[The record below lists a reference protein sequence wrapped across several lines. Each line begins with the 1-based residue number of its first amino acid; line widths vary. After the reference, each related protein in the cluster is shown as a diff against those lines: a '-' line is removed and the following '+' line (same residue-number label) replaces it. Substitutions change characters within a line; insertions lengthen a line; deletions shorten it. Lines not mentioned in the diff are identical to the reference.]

1 MTPATM
7 TDQVCRL
14 FIDGD
19 WLEAAPGGYGTSLD
33 PATGQPLAR
42 YAQAGPADVDAA
54 VAAARAAL
62 TAPAWALMTA
72 AARAR
77 LLWRVADL
85 IDEHADTLAELETR
99 DQGQPLRA
107 ARGCVAAAAEHLRY
121 FAGWCTRIEGST
133 VPVSYPDTL
142 HYTRREPVGVCA
154 LIVPWNFPLLIAVWK
169 LAPALACGNT
179 VVLKPAEQTPLTAAY
194 LVELCRQAGVP
205 AGVVNLVTG
214 GPDTGRD
221 LVAHPGVDKVSF
233 TGSTAVG
240 REIGRVC
247 GEQLKRVTL
256 ELGGMAPVI
265 IAGDADLDAAAAGCL
280 SGGLV
285 NSGQSCTAYTRL
297 YVQRTRADEFAEKLA
312 TMAGKVRVG
321 PGLAPDSQLGPLIS
335 AQQLRRVDDLVR
347 TGTAEGAHL
356 VTGGGRITA
365 GPLAAGFFYQPTV
378 FSGVADEMTI
388 ARTEI
393 FGPVLCV
400 LPYDDPAEL
409 ADRANDS
416 DYGLSAAVWT
426 RDLTTAHRLAGAI
439 RAGAVFVNMPPQ
451 PDPAGPWGGVKASGV
466 GREMGAAA
474 IEAYTEIKGVWLHIP
489 AADHP

>member
-1 MTPATM
+1 MTPAVTG
-7 TDQVCRL
+7 QVCRL

-19 WLEAAPGGYGTSLD
+19 WADPASGGYDTSLD

-42 YAQAGPADVDAA
+42 YAVAGPADVDAA
-54 VAAARAAL
+54 VAAARTAL
-62 TAPAWALMTA
+62 ASPAWALMTA

-85 IDEHADTLAELETR
+85 VDEHAGTLAELETR
-99 DQGQPLRA
+99 DQGQPLPA

-121 FAGWCTRIEGST
+121 FAGWCTRIEGRT
-133 VPVSYPDTL
+133 TPVSFPDTL

-154 LIVPWNFPLLIAVWK
+154 LIAPWNFPLLIAVWK

-205 AGVVNLVTG
+205 PGVVNLVTG
-214 GPDTGRD
+214 GPDTGRS
-221 LVAHPGVDKVSF
+221 LVAHPGIDKVSF

-256 ELGGMAPVI
+256 ELGGKAPVI

-280 SGGLV
+280 RGGLA

-297 YVQRTRADEFAEKLA
+297 YVQRRRADEFAEKLA
-312 TMAGKVRVG
+312 TMAGKVRLG

-335 AQQLRRVDDLVR
+335 AEHLRRVDHLVR

-356 VTGGGRITA
+356 VTGGAQATA
-365 GPLAAGFFYQPTV
+365 GALADGYFYQPTV
-378 FSGVADEMTI
+378 FSGVDDTMTI

-400 LPYDDPAEL
+400 LPYDDRPDVVE
-409 ADRANDS
+409 RANDS

-426 RDLTTAHRLAGAI
+426 RDLATAHRLAGAF

-451 PDPAGPWGGVKASGV
+451 PDPAGPWGGVKSSGV

-474 IEAYTEIKGVWLHIP
+474 IEAYTEIKGVWLHTP

>member
-1 MTPATM
+1 MTPAVA
-7 TDQVCRL
+7 TDQVTRL

-19 WLEAAPGGYGTSLD
+19 WVDAAQGGQGISLD

-42 YAQAGPADVDAA
+42 YAEAGPADVDAA

-62 TAPAWALMTA
+62 TAPAWARMTA

-85 IDEHADTLAELETR
+85 LDEHADTLADLETR

-107 ARGCVAAAAEHLRY
+107 ARGCVTAAAEHLRY
-121 FAGWCTRIEGST
+121 FAGWCTRIEGAT

-214 GPDTGRD
+214 GPDTGRS

-240 REIGRVC
+240 REVGRVC

-256 ELGGMAPVI
+256 ELGGKAPVI
-265 IAGDADLDAAAAGCL
+265 VAGDADLDAAAAGCL
-280 SGGLV
+280 RGGLV
-285 NSGQSCTAYTRL
+285 NSGQACTAYTRL
-297 YVQRTRADEFAEKLA
+297 YVQRARAEEFADTLA
-312 TMAGKVRVG
+312 RMAGAVRLG
-321 PGLAPDSQLGPLIS
+321 PGLAPDSQLGPLVS
-335 AQQLRRVDDLVR
+335 AEHLRRVDDLVR

-356 VTGGGRITA
+356 VTGGGRVTDDR
-365 GPLAAGFFYQPTV
+365 LADGFFYQPTV
-378 FSGVADEMTI
+378 FSGVRDDMTI
-388 ARTEI
+388 ARAEI

-409 ADRANDS
+409 VDRANDT

-426 RDLTTAHRLAGAI
+426 RDLATAHRLAGAI

-451 PDPAGPWGGVKASGV
+451 PDPAAPWGGFKASGL

-474 IEAYTEIKGVWLHIP
+474 IEAYTEIKGVWVHTP
-489 AADHP
+489 